1 MASVATGDWETQKAR
16 SPAASTAGQREP
28 PQRRLYLVAGISGL
42 AFVLL
47 WVGPLFAF
55 SLGPSPSTG
64 PRDVAAYYAQH
75 ESVLLR
81 IQYLRALATVFMLVF
96 LAGLGDLLRQVD
108 ARASAPATGVVAAG
122 ATAAALGLVLY
133 AARSSIALN
142 AAQLQDPAVVQTIRD
157 LTNALDA
164 FSSLPVA
171 ALVGLTSWTLLATR
185 GAARRIGQ
193 AGIVVAALL
202 LVLSSATAGI
212 MSLRPLGAAGF
223 LLSALWLAALSLLL
237 FVHGVA
243 GKPIAGPR

>member
-28 PQRRLYLVAGISGL
+28 LQRRLYLVAGISGL

-81 IQYLRALATVFMLVF
+81 IQYLRALATVFMLVV
-96 LAGLGDLLRQVD
+96 LAGLWDLLRRGE
-108 ARASAPATGVVAAG
+108 ARATAPA
-122 ATAAALGLVLY
+122 
-133 AARSSIALN
+133 
-142 AAQLQDPAVVQTIRD
+142 
-157 LTNALDA
+157 A
-164 FSSLPVA
+164 FTTLPVA
-171 ALVGLTSWTLLATR
+171 GLVGLPPWPLLATR

-193 AGIVVAALL
+193 AGIVAAALL
-202 LVLSSATAGI
+202 LVLSSAT
-212 MSLRPLGAAGF
+212 
-223 LLSALWLAALSLLL
+223 
-237 FVHGVA
+237 
-243 GKPIAGPR
+243 